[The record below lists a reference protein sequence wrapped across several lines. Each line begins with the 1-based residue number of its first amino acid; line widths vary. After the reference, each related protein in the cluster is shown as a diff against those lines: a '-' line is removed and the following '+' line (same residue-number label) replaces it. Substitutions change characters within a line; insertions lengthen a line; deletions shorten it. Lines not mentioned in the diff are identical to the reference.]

1 MIHTIV
7 YRMTACLLFLALV
20 ACNENDLFQKE
31 QYKKSLYVLSNDDSV
46 FPAVHS
52 LHEQESTGY
61 LTLYAGGTLPIDQD
75 VTFTMEPDN
84 ELLEKY
90 NLLNY
95 DLDTAKYARVLEP
108 SRYTIESYSATM
120 KVGSDEPYTLLP
132 IKIRPSGLSPDSLY
146 MIPLKLSEV
155 SAYEINP
162 KKNRVLYQVQLENEY
177 ASVKDQ
183 TMMSMRGTRKIGE
196 GSVSKI
202 AASKRVYPLGGQEIR
217 INAGLENSGNKA
229 DLNLINKYSII
240 VRVGEEKTL
249 SYKGNSYYPLTV
261 FPYKSEYMEVEML
274 GLTDGDET
282 LTVAQANRYGEEL
295 EILKFNISYR
305 YRTLKE
311 TDSENP
317 TTEWSEWV
325 EVSENLKPLVK

>member
-1 MIHTIV
+1 MIHTIT
-7 YRMTACLLFLALV
+7 YRITACLLLLALV

-108 SRYTIESYSATM
+108 SRYTIESYTATM

-132 IKIRPSGLSPDSLY
+132 IKIRPLGLSPDSLY

-295 EILKFNISYR
+295 DILKFNISYR